1 MTASAPA
8 DRRVYVVDDD
18 AAVRRALSGL
28 LRAADLE
35 VETFANPLVF
45 LDAAPALPRGG
56 CLLLD
61 VRMPGMDGLELQAR
75 LAQLEIAL
83 PVIIMTGQA
92 DVPTAVRAMKAGA
105 FEFLE
110 KPFDDE
116 QLLEAVNAAFE
127 LRYPQDRNQQ
137 AIEATRRLAALS
149 PREKEVL
156 DGLVAGQQNKV
167 IAAHLGISVRTVE
180 GHRVRM
186 LERLGIQRL
195 AEAIRLAV
203 MASLAPSAD
212 KRKR

>member
-1 MTASAPA
+1 M
-8 DRRVYVVDDD
+8 
-18 AAVRRALSGL
+18 LKGL
-28 LRAADLE
+28 
-35 VETFANPLVF
+35 PI
-45 LDAAPALPRGG
+45 
-56 CLLLD
+56 
-61 VRMPGMDGLELQAR
+61 